1 MILRK
6 DVAES
11 DDIKP
16 AGGGRECWPSIEMI
30 RRMFQKS
37 KLMFLQEKKRIQ
49 DMYRILDPGLLLPP
63 LPVIFMQ
70 YF

>member
-1 MILRK
+1 MLDSGDIQENSQKKRHEMILKK

-37 KLMFLQEKKRIQ
+37 KLMFLQEEKK
-49 DMYRILDPGLLLPP
+49 DSGH
-63 LPVIFMQ
+63 V
-70 YF
+70 